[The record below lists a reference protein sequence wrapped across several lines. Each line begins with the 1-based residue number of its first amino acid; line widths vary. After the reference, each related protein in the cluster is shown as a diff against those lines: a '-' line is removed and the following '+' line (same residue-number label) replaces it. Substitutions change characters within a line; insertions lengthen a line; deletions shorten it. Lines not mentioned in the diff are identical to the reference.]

1 MVLIEAM
8 HHCTPLIVTN
18 LGVMPE
24 VIEHE
29 VNGFVVKAGDYEA
42 IEKRIQMIYSNHD
55 QYLDFA
61 RIGKKRSEEFYSSD
75 RYYERLM
82 LAVSD

>member
-1 MVLIEAM
+1 M

-42 IEKRIQMIYSNHD
+42 IEKRIQMIYSNND
-55 QYLDFA
+55 QYLEFA
-61 RIGKKRSEEFYSSD
+61 ITGK
-75 RYYERLM
+75 
-82 LAVSD
+82 

>member
-1 MVLIEAM
+1 M
-8 HHCTPLIVTN
+8 HHCTPLIVTD

-29 VNGFVVKAGDYEA
+29 INGFVVKAGDYEA
-42 IEKRIQMIYSNHD
+42 IMKRFQMIYSNED
-55 QYLDFA
+55 QYFEFA
-61 RIGKKRSEEFYSSD
+61 KKSKKRSEEFYSSD

-82 LAVSD
+82 LAVSN